1 MGCSGKNNT
10 NECCYVKYV
19 EHLLKILADRRKD
32 LLWWCSSGA
41 AVWVRIV
48 VPHGRVYLAL
58 AQLAQQAH
66 TRDVQ
71 GDDVNSNSN

>member
-1 MGCSGKNNT
+1 M
-10 NECCYVKYV
+10 
-19 EHLLKILADRRKD
+19 LDREDARAQRKD

-48 VPHGRVYLAL
+48 VPHGRVYLSL

-71 GDDVNSNSN
+71 GGDVSVLRPSNSFGELTKAHGCILV